1 MGVEQTTSRQSMGAI
16 APTPVMRSPDV
27 GGEVVKQIVGI
38 GSQLIQ
44 QGIKDAGAS
53 RVGKASMEI
62 TESLESSLNLSRV
75 ERNKKFTSMLS
86 DGLKG
91 GTIQYKDIPA
101 IKQLVARTETTKKT
115 MNDGTI
121 VTIGPDGAII
131 PQSQPTVEGQAANRM
146 LQNGT
151 KIELALPQATKV
163 FQDMIG
169 SKMSNPMDNAPIIE
183 AATNLTNFFE
193 TIDNQLLI
201 ASNNE
206 TADSYNM
213 ELQDRAATFKM
224 LLAKVQNEVA
234 SVAVAQKLGAGDGG
248 INTNAPRLVMK
259 AIYDDLRVQMT
270 PKRLRSMGLAPDT
283 IEKMASD
290 SRTIMTEFGTS
301 ATKMGAVDAVDRM
314 RVRGSV
320 MQALDQLRSQEKFL
334 ARLSPETKELVFN
347 AKFMGEVF
355 EAQALAQKSGA
366 PPAVVKNVGEVL
378 LQELAV
384 EPMIKIN
391 SNSLKITKG
400 SNEPRVLE
408 NQIQIINIASEFVT
422 MFATGKYNDDL
433 DLIIETGESVLAKI
447 DDGTLPKA
455 TQHERNLRKR
465 LDTFKRIRKGV
476 R

>member
-1 MGVEQTTSRQSMGAI
+1 
-16 APTPVMRSPDV
+16 
-27 GGEVVKQIVGI
+27 
-38 GSQLIQ
+38 
-44 QGIKDAGAS
+44 
-53 RVGKASMEI
+53 
-62 TESLESSLNLSRV
+62 
-75 ERNKKFTSMLS
+75 
-86 DGLKG
+86 
-91 GTIQYKDIPA
+91 
-101 IKQLVARTETTKKT
+101 
-115 MNDGTI
+115 
-121 VTIGPDGAII
+121 
-131 PQSQPTVEGQAANRM
+131 
-146 LQNGT
+146 
-151 KIELALPQATKV
+151 
-163 FQDMIG
+163 
-169 SKMSNPMDNAPIIE
+169 
-183 AATNLTNFFE
+183 
-193 TIDNQLLI
+193 
-201 ASNNE
+201 
-206 TADSYNM
+206 
-213 ELQDRAATFKM
+213 
-224 LLAKVQNEVA
+224 
-234 SVAVAQKLGAGDGG
+234 
-248 INTNAPRLVMK
+248 MK

-355 EAQALAQKSGA
+355 EAQALAQKSGT

-455 TQHERNLRKR
+455 TQHERNLSKR

>member
-1 MGVEQTTSRQSMGAI
+1 
-16 APTPVMRSPDV
+16 
-27 GGEVVKQIVGI
+27 
-38 GSQLIQ
+38 
-44 QGIKDAGAS
+44 
-53 RVGKASMEI
+53 
-62 TESLESSLNLSRV
+62 
-75 ERNKKFTSMLS
+75 
-86 DGLKG
+86 
-91 GTIQYKDIPA
+91 
-101 IKQLVARTETTKKT
+101 
-115 MNDGTI
+115 
-121 VTIGPDGAII
+121 
-131 PQSQPTVEGQAANRM
+131 
-146 LQNGT
+146 
-151 KIELALPQATKV
+151 
-163 FQDMIG
+163 
-169 SKMSNPMDNAPIIE
+169 
-183 AATNLTNFFE
+183 
-193 TIDNQLLI
+193 
-201 ASNNE
+201 
-206 TADSYNM
+206 M

-301 ATKMGAVDAVDRM
+301 ATKMGAVAAVDRM

-320 MQALDQLRSQEKFL
+320 MQALDQLRSQEIFL